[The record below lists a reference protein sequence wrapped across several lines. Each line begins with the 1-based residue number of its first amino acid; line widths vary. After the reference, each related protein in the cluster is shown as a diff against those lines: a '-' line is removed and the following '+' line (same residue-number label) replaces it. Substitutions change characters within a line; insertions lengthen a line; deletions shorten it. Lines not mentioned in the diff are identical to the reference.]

1 MFRKLLGKVRRRI
14 RLTAASPLIRS
25 VKAERLTYLSQEKL
39 QRLWDCLLEI
49 EKNAVPGELLEF
61 GVALGGS
68 GVAIAQ
74 YARAGQR
81 RFHGFDVF
89 GMIPAPDSEKDDA
102 KSRERYRVIA
112 AGESHGIGG
121 DQYYGYRE
129 DLFGEVCATFSRY
142 GRPVDGETVTLH
154 KGLFED
160 TWAQYPKTPVALAH
174 IDCDWYAPV
183 KFCLDSIA
191 PLLAAGS
198 VVVLDDYNDYGG
210 CRAATD
216 EFLTRCEASFKVLS
230 GPNLILKRL

>member
-1 MFRKLLGKVRRRI
+1 MLRKLFRTVRRTVR
-14 RLTAASPLIRS
+14 RTATPSLIRS
-25 VKAERLTYLSQEKL
+25 VKTERLTYLSHEKL
-39 QRLWDCLLEI
+39 QRLWDCLLEM

-74 YARAGQR
+74 YARAGHR

-112 AGESHGIGG
+112 AGESRGLGG
-121 DQYYGYRE
+121 EQYYGYRRE
-129 DLFGEVCATFSRY
+129 LFSEVCATFARY

-160 TWAQYPKTPVALAH
+160 TWAQYPRTPVALAH

-191 PLLAAGS
+191 PLLGTGS

-210 CRAATD
+210 CRVATD
-216 EFLTRCEASFKVLS
+216 EFLTRCEASFRVLS